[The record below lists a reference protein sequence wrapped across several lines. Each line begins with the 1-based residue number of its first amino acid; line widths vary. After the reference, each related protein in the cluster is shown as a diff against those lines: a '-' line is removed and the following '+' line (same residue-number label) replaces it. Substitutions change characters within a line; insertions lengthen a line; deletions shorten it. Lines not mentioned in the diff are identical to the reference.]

1 MLVFNEERTYGVEIE
16 FLENSNYSKS
26 QIAAALNG
34 VVNCKNVGYT
44 HEVME
49 SWKLTTDSSCGLELV
64 SPILKGRNGFE
75 QIEKVCKVLND
86 LGIKVD
92 RRCGLHIHHDVS
104 DYEVKNF
111 KNLCIFYTRFEKG
124 FDEVMP
130 LSRRANK
137 NQYCKG
143 FASRNSWSTDDET
156 TAQVAETIERIKNAS
171 SIDEL
176 RNMFCSRYYKVNLQS
191 FVKYGTVEFRHH
203 SGTTEADKIINWVKL
218 TQLVL
223 ERCKQGKVAAKYET
237 TKDNL
242 KDIFW
247 ATGVYRSGKVAEEFK
262 AVAKFYVERAKKF
275 AAAGAVVTA

>member
-1 MLVFNEERTYGVEIE
+1 MLEFNEERTYGVEIE
-16 FLENSNYSKS
+16 FLDSSKYSKS
-26 QIAAALNG
+26 QIAAALNR
-34 VVNCKNVGYT
+34 VVNCQNTGYT
-44 HEVME
+44 HEVMA

-64 SPILKGRNGFE
+64 SPILKGRNGLE
-75 QIEKVCKVLND
+75 QIEKVCKVLNE
-86 LGIKVD
+86 LEIKVD
-92 RRCGLHIHHDVS
+92 KTCGLHVHHGVN
-104 DYEVKNF
+104 DYGTEDF
-111 KNLCIFYTRFEKG
+111 KKLCIFYTRFEKG

-137 NQYCKG
+137 NQYCRG
-143 FASRNSWSTDDET
+143 FASRSSWRTDDET
-156 TAQVAETIERIKNAS
+156 VAQIAETIERIKKANS
-171 SIDEL
+171 VEEL
-176 RNMFCSRYYKVNLQS
+176 TNMFCSRYYKVNLQS

-247 ATGVYRSGKVAEEFK
+247 ATGIYRSGKVAEEFK
-262 AVAKFYVERAKKF
+262 AVAKFYVERAKKLNNP
-275 AAAGAVVTA
+275 AAIVA